1 MSKTKRKT
9 KKAHNGPWVFVA
21 TPAYDGKV
29 DTGYCQSIVE
39 ATYASPLMGIRVT
52 LSCLANGIFI
62 DLARNQFVKVFLED
76 HKECTHLFFIDADLD
91 FPPDAFCGLI
101 GLNLP
106 VVAGVYPKR
115 EPKESYPIRYAEA
128 PTGGLWVEDN
138 FIMAERVPTGFLC
151 IRRDVVEEM
160 CKDAMQ
166 LKIPGTDGTVPR
178 LFATEYITNDDG
190 TQTMIGEDY
199 WWCDWYR
206 EKYGKPIPVW
216 PDIDFVHG
224 QYKGNLAEYLNRTL
238 EPPSIVGNVDD
249 LTDEEKAEMGISAA

>member
-1 MSKTKRKT
+1 MKTKRTKRT
-9 KKAHNGPWVFVA
+9 KKHDGPWAFVA

-29 DTGYCQSIVE
+29 ETGYCQSIVE
-39 ATYASPLMGIRVT
+39 AAYASPLMGIRVT
-52 LSCLANGIFI
+52 LSCLANGAFI
-62 DLARNQFVKVFLED
+62 DLARNQFAKVFLED
-76 HKECTHLFFIDADLD
+76 HPECTHLFFIDADLD

-115 EPKESYPIRYAEA
+115 EPDESYPIRYHES
-128 PTGGLWVEDN
+128 PTGGLWVEDE

-160 CKDAMQ
+160 AKDAIK
-166 LKIPGTDGTVPR
+166 LKIAGTEGEVAR
-178 LFATEYITNDDG
+178 LFYTEVRENADG
-190 TQTMIGEDY
+190 SKSMIGEDY
-199 WWCDWYR
+199 AWCDDYVK
-206 EKYGKPIPVW
+206 KYKKPIHVW

-238 EPPSIVGNVDD
+238 SGPEVVGHVDD
-249 LTDEEKAEMGISAA
+249 SSAA